1 MLIQVSITARVW
13 IRHAHTFKMTHMFLG
28 INPWGKLFSGLVHV
42 FGHLQSEV
50 FKDRDF
56 EQLVVLYLFT

>member
-1 MLIQVSITARVW
+1 
-13 IRHAHTFKMTHMFLG
+13 MTHMFLG

-56 EQLVVLYLFT
+56 EQLVVLYLFTWKENLMASCDLSQSQ